1 MCYYINANVASQNII
16 DFFSIVCALLMQLT
30 GIVLW
35 PVLNIDWVNDSK
47 EDSDEASTH
56 WILKNSWALP
66 LSLVLISFGWWETFV
81 NEYIFSTS
89 NFLWRV
95 KINMIE
101 EGTRYTTYMF
111 IGFWKIALFFGL
123 FLLLSTSI
131 VSFIG
136 LTISTIC

>member
-1 MCYYINANVASQNII
+1 
-16 DFFSIVCALLMQLT
+16 MQLT

-47 EDSDEASTH
+47 EDIDEARTH

-95 KINMIE
+95 KI
-101 EGTRYTTYMF
+101 
-111 IGFWKIALFFGL
+111 KIYNQFQIFAYPGPNPGRF
-123 FLLLSTSI
+123 S
-131 VSFIG
+131 
-136 LTISTIC
+136 